1 MVKQD
6 GVKENERNT
15 AAPVAVK
22 RKEEAIRRERNAKE
36 DAIKYVRSSGKIK
49 KGAVNVREFFAEG
62 LEMFVFEVGA
72 HLLVG
77 VVLLNLFIPVLLLL

>member
-1 MVKQD
+1 MKED

-22 RKEEAIRRERNAKE
+22 RKEEAIRQERNAKE
-36 DAIKYVRSSGKIK
+36 DAIKYAGSSGKIK

-62 LEMFVFEVGA
+62 LEMLVYEVGA

-77 VVLLNLFIPVLLLL
+77 VVLLILFIPVVPLL